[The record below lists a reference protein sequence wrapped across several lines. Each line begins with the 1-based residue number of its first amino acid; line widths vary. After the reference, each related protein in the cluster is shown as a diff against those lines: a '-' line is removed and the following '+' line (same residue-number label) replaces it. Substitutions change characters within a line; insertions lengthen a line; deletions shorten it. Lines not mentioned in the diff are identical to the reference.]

1 MRNVKFLLNRIY
13 AEHTH
18 IGAIATLVLMTVAEQ
33 GLYDYECDPNSGV
46 LRITAKAELTHGELN
61 YLCMLSPNTKPRKGV
76 AANIIHHIVANA
88 VARAG
93 LSK

>member
-1 MRNVKFLLNRIY
+1 MRSVKPLLNRIY
-13 AEHTH
+13 AEHVH
-18 IGAIATLVLMTVAEQ
+18 SGAIATPVLKTVAEQ

-46 LRITAKAELTHGELN
+46 LRITAKT
-61 YLCMLSPNTKPRKGV
+61 
-76 AANIIHHIVANA
+76 